1 MEYMDKKAGFTL
13 IELIVVIVIMVA
25 LTAYAVTRWPGSN
38 INLNAQAQQL
48 AAMLRY
54 TQSLAQSQGQRYR
67 LNLTSSSYNITTFL
81 GIAVTDPVTGA
92 ASTNVSSGITMAWTN
107 LPNNLVAFDGNGSPY
122 TNSLATTLLTSAATI
137 KLTQGGVTRTVS
149 ITPQTGRIIV
159 S

>member
-67 LNLTSSSYNITTFL
+67 LNLTSSSYNITTLL